1 MSIGTAIQDALQRK
15 GMCEKDLAEKV
26 FVSRPQVNHWKHG
39 RRQITKESLRRINE
53 AMHDMRLQLA
63 SIEYVTGGVLGQTLD
78 GLDGTPA
85 TALHV
90 ASVEL
95 EEAMEFLRKARRL
108 VIQCPS
114 RVDKSSAM
122 EVALEVMEGLA
133 ALNEFLAAWAC
144 RFKLDPQELGRRH
157 KGRLL
162 ERGYKKSRS
171 GGSGLNE
178 A

>member
-1 MSIGTAIQDALQRK
+1 
-15 GMCEKDLAEKV
+15 
-26 FVSRPQVNHWKHG
+26 
-39 RRQITKESLRRINE
+39 
-53 AMHDMRLQLA
+53 HDMRLQLA

-95 EEAMEFLRKARRL
+95 EEAMEYLRKARWL

-144 RFKLDPQELGRRH
+144 WFKLDPQELGRRH
-157 KGRLL
+157 QGRLL
-162 ERGYKKSRS
+162 GRGYKKGRS
-171 GGSGLNE
+171 
-178 A
+178 